1 MKIQVEKKIILFIK
15 ILNDRNFV
23 VLIMEEKIQFIEL
36 HKIDLTNVE
45 LKGRILDIG
54 GGGEGIIGQLKGEQ
68 VVAIDRRE
76 SELKEAVP
84 GDYLKIIM
92 DAKDLKF
99 LDETFDTTTA
109 FFTLMYIPLSNH
121 RKIFQEIYRV
131 IKKGGEFVIWDFKI
145 PKRDISDKDFYGL
158 YLEVKI
164 EDKEISTGYATKWD
178 KEQDFEYYLKL
189 GTSIGFKSVEK
200 KITNEVFYLRFQKE

>member
-1 MKIQVEKKIILFIK
+1 VEKNNYIFIIK
-15 ILNDRNFV
+15 ILNDRNFLV
-23 VLIMEEKIQFIEL
+23 FIMEEKIHFIDL
-36 HKIDLTNVE
+36 HKIDLTDVE
-45 LKGRILDIG
+45 LKGKILDIG

-68 VVAIDRRE
+68 VVAIDRHE
-76 SELKEAVP
+76 SELKEAAS

-121 RKIFQEIYRV
+121 QKIFQEIYRV
-131 IKKGGEFVIWDFKI
+131 IKKGGEFVIWDFTI
-145 PKRDISDKDFYGL
+145 PKRESPDKDFYGL

-164 EDKEISTGYATKWD
+164 EEKEISTGYATKWD
-178 KEQDFEYYLKL
+178 KEQDLEYYLKL
-189 GTSIGFKSVEK
+189 GTSIGFKFVEK
-200 KITNEVFYLRFQKE
+200 KIMNEVFYLRFQKD

>member
-1 MKIQVEKKIILFIK
+1 MDKNNSVFIIK

-23 VLIMEEKIQFIEL
+23 VLIMEEKIQFIDL
-36 HKIDLTNVE
+36 HKIDLTSVE

-76 SELKEAVP
+76 SELKEAAL

-131 IKKGGEFVIWDFKI
+131 IKKRGEFVIWDFEI
-145 PKRDISDKDFYGL
+145 PKRESSDKEFYGL

-164 EDKEISTGYATKWD
+164 EEKEISMGYATKWD
-178 KEQDFEYYLKL
+178 KEQDLEYYLKL

-200 KITNEVFYLRFQKE
+200 KIMNNVFYIRFQKD

>member
-1 MKIQVEKKIILFIK
+1 MEKNKYVFIIK

-23 VLIMEEKIQFIEL
+23 VFIMEEKIQFIDL
-36 HKIDLTNVE
+36 HKIDLTAVE

-68 VVAIDRRE
+68 VVAIDRRK
-76 SELKEAVP
+76 SELKEAAP

-109 FFTLMYIPLSNH
+109 FFTLMYIPLSEH

-131 IKKGGEFVIWDFKI
+131 TKKGGEFVIWDFKI

-178 KEQDFEYYLKL
+178 KEQDLEYYLKL
-189 GTSIGFKSVEK
+189 GAAIGFKSVEK

>member
-1 MKIQVEKKIILFIK
+1 
-15 ILNDRNFV
+15 
-23 VLIMEEKIQFIEL
+23 MEEKIQFIEPQ
-36 HKIDLTNVE
+36 KIDLTNVE

-76 SELKEAVP
+76 AELKEAAP

-92 DAKDLKF
+92 DAKDLQF

-121 RKIFQEIYRV
+121 KKIFQEIYRV
-131 IKKGGEFVIWDFKI
+131 TKIGGEFVIWDFTI
-145 PKRDISDKDFYGL
+145 PNRDISDKDLYGL

-164 EDKEISTGYATKWD
+164 GEKKISTGYATKWE
-178 KEQDFEYYLKL
+178 KEQDLEYYLEL
-189 GTSIGFKSVEK
+189 GASVGFKSVEK
-200 KITNEVFYLRFQKE
+200 KMMDQMFYIRFQKV

>member
-1 MKIQVEKKIILFIK
+1 VEKNNYIFTIK
-15 ILNDRNFV
+15 ILNDRNFLV
-23 VLIMEEKIQFIEL
+23 FIMEEKIHFIDL
-36 HKIDLTNVE
+36 HKINLTDVE
-45 LKGRILDIG
+45 LKGKILDIG

-76 SELKEAVP
+76 SELKEAAS

-121 RKIFQEIYRV
+121 QKIFQEIYRV
-131 IKKGGEFVIWDFKI
+131 IKKGGEFVIWDFTI
-145 PKRDISDKDFYGL
+145 PKRESPDKDFYGL
-158 YLEVKI
+158 HLEVKI
-164 EDKEISTGYATKWD
+164 EEKEISTGYATKWD
-178 KEQDFEYYLKL
+178 KEQDLEYYLKL
-189 GTSIGFKSVEK
+189 GTSIGFKFVEK
-200 KITNEVFYLRFQKE
+200 KIMNEVFYLRFQKD

>member
-1 MKIQVEKKIILFIK
+1 MNSSREKKHYIK
-15 ILNDRNFV
+15 ILNDCNFV
-23 VLIMEEKIQFIEL
+23 VYIMEEKIQFTDPQ
-36 HKIDLTNVE
+36 KIDLRVVE

-68 VVAIDRRE
+68 VVAIDPKE
-76 SELKEAVP
+76 SELKEAAP

-92 DAKDLKF
+92 DAKDLQF

-109 FFTLMYIPLSNH
+109 FFTLMYIPLSDH
-121 RKIFQEIYRV
+121 QKVFKEIYRV
-131 IKKGGEFVIWDFKI
+131 TKKGGEFILWDLRI
-145 PKRDISDKDFYGL
+145 PKRDISDKEFYGL

-164 EDKEISTGYATKWD
+164 ADKEISTGYATKWD
-178 KEQDFEYYLKL
+178 KEQDLEYILNL

-200 KITNEVFYLRFQKE
+200 KLMNEIFYVRFQKA